1 MISRRSRTGT
11 GQPERQEC
19 SSRSR
24 AIREIFAENSGGPAG
39 GGVEVGSGGGDGENG
54 AGDGGS
60 EDGAAGEPGEGDAE
74 GDGEDDGEDG
84 VGDGRDG
91 ENTLGR
97 TEFRAGSSVG
107 TATGSEVPQEAITR
121 QAVTARAARPDVPDA
136 ELLTRHPSHRRNP
149 PAPA

>member
-39 GGVEVGSGGGDGENG
+39 GGVGVGSGGGDGEKG
-54 AGDGGS
+54 SGDGGG
-60 EDGAAGEPGEGDAE
+60 EDGVVGEPGEGDAE
-74 GDGEDDGEDG
+74 GDGEDGTAD
-84 VGDGRDG
+84 VRDG
-91 ENTLGR
+91 ENALGR
-97 TEFRAGSSVG
+97 TELRAGSSVG
-107 TATGSEVPQEAITR
+107 AAMGSDAPQEATAR
-121 QAVTARAARPDVPDA
+121 QAVTARAARPRVPNA
-136 ELLTRHPSHRRNP
+136 EPLTRHPSHRRNY